1 MACIVLCFTS
11 VSLPP
16 TSWDGYA
23 SLPIVCRCGIWEGS
37 MRGVSSGTSRH
48 TSSGYRTDHS
58 SGSGMPGLRVRNS
71 PSPSTYSGKGLG
83 CLPCRSLSSPYAHL
97 CACCGGDANFR
108 KPWSPQ
114 LGATPALRWD
124 PGMLPPPPRGGRGT
138 ENGGGWGAMP
148 VAASPGRQGGRR
160 GARERGRQLATAVF
174 KISSML
180 LGGIKGK
187 KNKTPNKQNKT
198 EKPHH

>member
-1 MACIVLCFTS
+1 MNNKCLQCHGLHCTVLHL
-11 VSLPP
+11 SLPP

-58 SGSGMPGLRVRNS
+58 SGSGTPGLRVRNS

-83 CLPCRSLSSPYAHL
+83 CHPCWSLSSPYAHL

-114 LGATPALRWD
+114 PGATPALRWSQLWD
-124 PGMLPPPPRGGRGT
+124 PGMPPPPPRGGRGT
-138 ENGGGWGAMP
+138 ENGGG
-148 VAASPGRQGGRR
+148 GGRCLWLLPREGKEGGGARGR
-160 GARERGRQLATAVF
+160 GAG
-174 KISSML
+174 SWPL
-180 LGGIKGK
+180 LFLK
-187 KNKTPNKQNKT
+187 
-198 EKPHH
+198 